1 MLPDITNAERYM
13 VNRIEIERL
22 LQSKEMKELWQ
33 TIQQELPQ
41 LHFYEENDSWE
52 EARIDYLENY
62 ISECNTLLC
71 KCNFQEISIKDLY
84 TYLSLYSFEVFC
96 KQDLLET
103 ENTEIIIDESEQDYI
118 LQELGM
124 SEDEYKQRC
133 KTYDYL
139 EVANHLVDYY
149 LLTEHSDI
157 LLEYYKLQGY
167 EEPEQMLKDK
177 MDFYSMCKR

>member
-1 MLPDITNAERYM
+1 M

-22 LQSKEMKELWQ
+22 LQSKKMKELWQ

-62 ISECNTLLC
+62 ISECNILLC
-71 KCNFQEISIKDLY
+71 KCNFQEI
-84 TYLSLYSFEVFC
+84 FC

-103 ENTEIIIDESEQDYI
+103 ENTEIVIDESEREYI
-118 LQELGM
+118 VKELEM

-133 KTYDYL
+133 KTYDIL
-139 EVANHLVDYY
+139 EVANRSIDYY
-149 LLTEHSDI
+149 LLTKHPDI

-167 EEPEQMLKDK
+167 EEPEQMFKNK
-177 MDFYSMCKR
+177 MKLYSMCKC

>member
-1 MLPDITNAERYM
+1 M

-22 LQSKEMKELWQ
+22 LQSKELKELWQ

-41 LHFYEENDSWE
+41 LHFCEENDFWE

-84 TYLSLYSFEVFC
+84 TYLSSYSFEVFC

-103 ENTEIIIDESEQDYI
+103 ENTEIVIDESKREYI
-118 LQELGM
+118 VKELEM

-133 KTYDYL
+133 KTYDIL
-139 EVANHLVDYY
+139 EVANRSIDYY
-149 LLTEHSDI
+149 LLTKHPDI

-167 EEPEQMLKDK
+167 EEPEQMFKNK
-177 MDFYSMCKR
+177 MKLYSMCKR

>member
-1 MLPDITNAERYM
+1 M

-22 LQSKEMKELWQ
+22 LQSKEMKKLWQ

-62 ISECNTLLC
+62 ISECNTLLF

-84 TYLSLYSFEVFC
+84 TYLSSYSFEVFC

-103 ENTEIIIDESEQDYI
+103 ENTEIVIDESEREYCLLYTSDAA
-118 LQELGM
+118 
-124 SEDEYKQRC
+124 DE
-133 KTYDYL
+133 
-139 EVANHLVDYY
+139 
-149 LLTEHSDI
+149 
-157 LLEYYKLQGY
+157 
-167 EEPEQMLKDK
+167 
-177 MDFYSMCKR
+177 